1 MRRLGI
7 TVLMS
12 LAMLLSVTATALA
25 GYDWC
30 CGDPV
35 LEINGATVNVI
46 TAVPSDRIADMAGPM
61 MVYIRVSEDVPVV
74 VKSITGPFEE
84 KVEFVRM
91 PAKWNGKSAVPVGVE
106 AKVGSISGNPIPVK
120 VEVLGDR
127 VKGDLKGQG
136 NGVARAHFTVLPAAR

>member
-7 TVLMS
+7 TVLVS

-35 LEINGATVNVI
+35 LDINGAEVSII
-46 TAVPSDRIADMAGPM
+46 TAVPSDRVDDMAGPM
-61 MVYIRVSEDVPVV
+61 MVYVRVSEDVPVG
-74 VKSITGPFEE
+74 VKLITGDFDEE
-84 KVEFVRM
+84 VVFVRM
-91 PAKWNGKSAVPVGVE
+91 PAKWNGKSAIPVGIE
-106 AKVGSISGNPIPVK
+106 ARVDSESGDPIPVK

-136 NGVARAHFTVLPAAR
+136 DGVAYAHFTVLPAAR